1 MHPSVQKSAEIIE
14 SLGMLGKVIEFD
26 RTTKTARD
34 AAEALGCDV
43 GAIANSLVFMADD
56 GAILVLTSGAHR
68 VDEKFLAEEI
78 GFFSLRRATPAEVR
92 LHTGQVVGGVS
103 PFGRVKEIPV
113 YIDVSLKDHPT
124 IWSSAGTDNSVFSA
138 SYHELVG
145 ALAAIETRVAPLVE
159 PE

>member
-34 AAEALGCDV
+34 AAEAFGCDV

-78 GFFSLRRATPAEVR
+78 GFSSLRRATPAEVR

-145 ALAAIETRVAPLVE
+145 ALAATETRVAPLVE